1 MSILSKINLP
11 KDLKKLSFNQL
22 RKLNDELRDYTIQV
36 VSKTGGHL
44 GASLGVI
51 ELTSAL
57 HYVFDTP
64 RDKIIWDVGHQT
76 YPHKILTGRKSKI
89 HTLRKK
95 NGLSGF
101 TKRSESIYDPFG
113 AAHSSTS
120 VSANLGITAARDMLN
135 QNFDVIS
142 IIGDG
147 AISAGLAYE
156 GLNNLG
162 HLNKNSLIILND
174 NEMSIAEPVGAM
186 SKYLVKLLSSKS
198 YESFRDIIKNFT
210 KRLPNEVGDFAKK
223 TEGYLKG
230 YLTGNTLFE
239 ELGLNY
245 LGPIDGHNLKLLVQL
260 FKKYKN
266 KELHGPVFLHL
277 ITKKGKGYKPAESSK
292 DKFHGV
298 SSFNLKTGVQNKSK
312 EKTFTNVVSD
322 TLLKLAKKDNKIVAI
337 TAAMPSGTGLD
348 KFKEIFPNRFYDVG
362 IAEQHA
368 VTFAGGMATEKVKPF
383 VAIYSTFL
391 QRAYDQIIHD
401 IAIQSLPVRFLIDRS
416 GFVGADGATHAGS
429 FDLSYLCCLPN
440 FIVMAPS
447 SGEELKNMI
456 KLSMT
461 INDKPSA
468 IRYPRNLANDYNE
481 KAKFNKIKLGEA
493 KLVKKGKRIAFL
505 SLGTRLQKI
514 LEVSELIK
522 KNYKFQ
528 CSVLDMRFAK
538 PIDKKSINSLIKN
551 HEIFVTIEENAI
563 GGFSSQVNNYLLN
576 ESSKSPKILNFFMK
590 DKFIDQSDIDD
601 QYSKSGISP
610 KIVSPVSLLKIGV
623 EAVRNTPID
632 ITEPFFT
639 ITPSATSDL
648 APMKQSSSIITGLA
662 CKGSNTPPI
671 PAPPEI

>member
-101 TKRSESIYDPFG
+101 TKRSESVYDPFG

-120 VSANLGITAARDMLN
+120 VSASLGITAARDMLE

-468 IRYPRNLANDYNE
+468 IRYPRNLANDYSE

-522 KNYKFQ
+522 KNFKFQ

-590 DKFIDQSDIDD
+590 DKFIDQSDIED
-601 QYSKSGISP
+601 QYTLSGISSK
-610 KIVSPVSLLKIGV
+610 KIYEKLTNFLK
-623 EAVRNTPID
+623 
-632 ITEPFFT
+632 
-639 ITPSATSDL
+639 
-648 APMKQSSSIITGLA
+648 
-662 CKGSNTPPI
+662 
-671 PAPPEI
+671 

>member
-22 RKLNDELRDYTIQV
+22 QKLNDELRDYTIQV

-590 DKFIDQSDIDD
+590 DKFIDQSDIED
-601 QYSKSGISP
+601 QYTLSGISSK
-610 KIVSPVSLLKIGV
+610 KIYEKLTNFLK
-623 EAVRNTPID
+623 
-632 ITEPFFT
+632 
-639 ITPSATSDL
+639 
-648 APMKQSSSIITGLA
+648 
-662 CKGSNTPPI
+662 
-671 PAPPEI
+671 

>member
-57 HYVFDTP
+57 HYVFNAP
-64 RDKIIWDVGHQT
+64 KDKIIWDVGHQT

-312 EKTFTNVVSD
+312 GKTFTNVVSD
-322 TLLKLAKKDNKIVAI
+322 TLLKLAKKDKKIVAI

-348 KFKEIFPNRFYDVG
+348 KFKDIYPNRFYDVG

-590 DKFIDQSDIDD
+590 DKFIDQSDIED
-601 QYSKSGISP
+601 QYTLSGISSK
-610 KIVSPVSLLKIGV
+610 KIYEKLTNFLK
-623 EAVRNTPID
+623 
-632 ITEPFFT
+632 
-639 ITPSATSDL
+639 
-648 APMKQSSSIITGLA
+648 
-662 CKGSNTPPI
+662 
-671 PAPPEI
+671 

>member
-429 FDLSYLCCLPN
+429 FDLSFLCCLPN

-456 KLSMT
+456 KLSLT

-481 KAKFNKIKLGEA
+481 KANFNKMKFGEA

-590 DKFIDQSDIDD
+590 DKFIDQSDIED
-601 QYSKSGISP
+601 QYTLSGISSK
-610 KIVSPVSLLKIGV
+610 KIYEKLTNFLK
-623 EAVRNTPID
+623 
-632 ITEPFFT
+632 
-639 ITPSATSDL
+639 
-648 APMKQSSSIITGLA
+648 
-662 CKGSNTPPI
+662 
-671 PAPPEI
+671 

>member
-528 CSVLDMRFAK
+528 CTVLDMRFAK
-538 PIDKKSINSLIKN
+538 PIDKKSINSMLKN

-590 DKFIDQSDIDD
+590 DKFIDQSDIED
-601 QYSKSGISP
+601 QYTLSGISSK
-610 KIVSPVSLLKIGV
+610 KIYEKLTNFLK
-623 EAVRNTPID
+623 
-632 ITEPFFT
+632 
-639 ITPSATSDL
+639 
-648 APMKQSSSIITGLA
+648 
-662 CKGSNTPPI
+662 
-671 PAPPEI
+671 

>member
-11 KDLKKLSFNQL
+11 KDLKKLSFSELQ
-22 RKLNDELRDYTIQV
+22 KLNDELRDYTIEV

-51 ELTSAL
+51 ELTTAL
-57 HYVFDTP
+57 HYVFDAP

-76 YPHKILTGRKSKI
+76 YPHKILTGRKNKI

-120 VSANLGITAARDMLN
+120 ISASLGITAARDILN
-135 QNFDVIS
+135 KNFDVIS
-142 IIGDG
+142 VIGDG
-147 AISAGLAYE
+147 AISAGMAFE

-210 KRLPNEVGDFAKK
+210 KRLPNEVGEFAKK
-223 TEGYLKG
+223 TEGYFKG

-245 LGPIDGHNLKLLVQL
+245 IGPVDGHNLKLLVQL
-260 FKKYKN
+260 FKKYKK

-277 ITKKGKGYKPAESSK
+277 ITQKGRGYKPAEESK

-298 SSFNLKTGVQNKSK
+298 SSFDVKTGVQNKSK
-312 EKTFTNVVSD
+312 VVTYTNVVSD
-322 TLLKLAKKDNKIVAI
+322 TLLKLAKKDKKIVAI
-337 TAAMPSGTGLD
+337 TAAMPSGTGLN
-348 KFKEIFPNRFYDVG
+348 KFQEKYPLRFYDVG

-368 VTFAGGMATEKVKPF
+368 VTFAGGMTTESIKPF

-391 QRAYDQIIHD
+391 QRAYDQVVHD

-447 SGEELKNMI
+447 NGEELKNMI
-456 KLSMT
+456 KLAQS
-461 INDKPSA
+461 INNKPSA
-468 IRYPRNLANDYNE
+468 IRYPRDFAYEYNNNNN
-481 KAKFNKIKLGEA
+481 FQKILIGKGKIL
-493 KLVKKGKRIAFL
+493 KKGKKIAFL
-505 SLGTRLQKI
+505 NLGTRLKKV
-514 LEVSELIK
+514 LEINEMIK
-522 KNYKFQ
+522 NHHKLN
-528 CSVLDMRFAK
+528 CTVVDMRFAK
-538 PIDKKSINSLIKN
+538 PIDAKLIQNLNKT
-551 HEIFVTIEENAI
+551 HDIFITIEENAI
-563 GGFSSQVNNYLLN
+563 GGFSSQVNDLLIN
-576 ESSKSPKILNFFMK
+576 KLNKTPKILNFFMK
-590 DKFIDQSDIDD
+590 DEFIDQSDIDD
-601 QYSKSGISP
+601 QYNKSGIS
-610 KIVSPVSLLKIGV
+610 KELIFDKVSMLLK
-623 EAVRNTPID
+623 
-632 ITEPFFT
+632 
-639 ITPSATSDL
+639 
-648 APMKQSSSIITGLA
+648 
-662 CKGSNTPPI
+662 
-671 PAPPEI
+671 

>member
-11 KDLKKLSFNQL
+11 KDLKKLSFNELQ
-22 RKLNDELRDYTIQV
+22 KLNDELRDYTIEV

-51 ELTSAL
+51 ELTTAL
-57 HYVFDTP
+57 HYVFDAP

-76 YPHKILTGRKSKI
+76 YPHKILTGRKNKI

-120 VSANLGITAARDMLN
+120 ISASLGITAARDILN
-135 QNFDVIS
+135 KNFDVIS
-142 IIGDG
+142 VIGDG
-147 AISAGLAYE
+147 AISAGMAFE

-210 KRLPNEVGDFAKK
+210 KRLPNEVGEFAKK
-223 TEGYLKG
+223 TEGYFKG

-245 LGPIDGHNLKLLVQL
+245 IGPVDGHNLKLLVQL
-260 FKKYKN
+260 FKKYKK

-277 ITKKGKGYKPAESSK
+277 ITQKGRGYKPAEESK

-298 SSFNLKTGVQNKSK
+298 SSFDVKTGVQNKSK
-312 EKTFTNVVSD
+312 VVTYTNVVSD
-322 TLLKLAKKDNKIVAI
+322 TLLKLAKKDKKIVAI
-337 TAAMPSGTGLD
+337 TAAMPSGTGLN
-348 KFKEIFPNRFYDVG
+348 KFQEKYPLRFYDVG

-368 VTFAGGMATEKVKPF
+368 VTFAGGMTTESIKPF

-391 QRAYDQIIHD
+391 QRAYDQVVHD

-447 SGEELKNMI
+447 NGEELKNMI
-456 KLSMT
+456 KLAQS
-461 INDKPSA
+461 INNKPSA
-468 IRYPRNLANDYNE
+468 IRYPRDFAYEYNNNNN
-481 KAKFNKIKLGEA
+481 FQKILIGKGKIL
-493 KLVKKGKRIAFL
+493 KKGKKIAFL
-505 SLGTRLQKI
+505 NLGTRLKKV
-514 LEVSELIK
+514 LEINEMIK
-522 KNYKFQ
+522 NHHKLN
-528 CSVLDMRFAK
+528 CTVVDMRFAK
-538 PIDKKSINSLIKN
+538 PIDAKLIQNLNKN
-551 HEIFVTIEENAI
+551 HDIFITIEENVI
-563 GGFSSQVNNYLLN
+563 GGFSSQVNDLLIN
-576 ESSKSPKILNFFMK
+576 KLNKTPKILNFFMK
-590 DKFIDQSDIDD
+590 DEFIDQSDIDD
-601 QYSKSGISP
+601 QYNKSGISKELIFD
-610 KIVSPVSLLKIGV
+610 KISTLLK
-623 EAVRNTPID
+623 
-632 ITEPFFT
+632 
-639 ITPSATSDL
+639 
-648 APMKQSSSIITGLA
+648 
-662 CKGSNTPPI
+662 
-671 PAPPEI
+671 

>member
-57 HYVFDTP
+57 HYVFDAP

-563 GGFSSQVNNYLLN
+563 GGFSSQVNNFLLN

-590 DKFIDQSDIDD
+590 DKFIDQSDIED
-601 QYSKSGISP
+601 QYTLSGISSK
-610 KIVSPVSLLKIGV
+610 KIYEKLTNFLK
-623 EAVRNTPID
+623 
-632 ITEPFFT
+632 
-639 ITPSATSDL
+639 
-648 APMKQSSSIITGLA
+648 
-662 CKGSNTPPI
+662 
-671 PAPPEI
+671 

>member
-76 YPHKILTGRKSKI
+76 YPHKILTARKNKI

-162 HLNKNSLIILND
+162 HLNRNSLIILND

-322 TLLKLAKKDNKIVAI
+322 TLIKLAKKDNKIVAI

-538 PIDKKSINSLIKN
+538 PIDKKSINSLTKN

-590 DKFIDQSDIDD
+590 DKFIDQSDIED
-601 QYSKSGISP
+601 QYTLSGISSK
-610 KIVSPVSLLKIGV
+610 KIYEKLTNFLK
-623 EAVRNTPID
+623 
-632 ITEPFFT
+632 
-639 ITPSATSDL
+639 
-648 APMKQSSSIITGLA
+648 
-662 CKGSNTPPI
+662 
-671 PAPPEI
+671 

>member
-505 SLGTRLQKI
+505 SLGTRLPKI

-590 DKFIDQSDIDD
+590 DKFIDQSDIED
-601 QYSKSGISP
+601 QYILSGISSK
-610 KIVSPVSLLKIGV
+610 KIYEKLTNFLK
-623 EAVRNTPID
+623 
-632 ITEPFFT
+632 
-639 ITPSATSDL
+639 
-648 APMKQSSSIITGLA
+648 
-662 CKGSNTPPI
+662 
-671 PAPPEI
+671 

>member
-57 HYVFDTP
+57 HYVFDAP

-590 DKFIDQSDIDD
+590 DKFIDQSDIED
-601 QYSKSGISP
+601 QYTLSGISSK
-610 KIVSPVSLLKIGV
+610 KIYEKLTNFLK
-623 EAVRNTPID
+623 
-632 ITEPFFT
+632 
-639 ITPSATSDL
+639 
-648 APMKQSSSIITGLA
+648 
-662 CKGSNTPPI
+662 
-671 PAPPEI
+671 